1 MVLVTVL
8 LIVTLASM
16 TAVYAVQG
24 AATEIQAAGSMKT
37 AMLTRA
43 MSESLVAVGASVMD
57 ELRANGSLA
66 ANQLPLM
73 DRYNLPDVV
82 VDATHNVGALTLVK
96 TDDQQDTPI
105 PTDAQL
111 RGPVGLPASGS
122 VSAYR
127 PTVVAIQENYKRGAA
142 TAGEA
147 QMNPRRIAIT
157 IFGEVELPGETAMLV
172 GSRGLH
178 STVSIS
184 QAYYDVVVKE
194 AK

>member
-37 AMLTRA
+37 AMMTRA

-57 ELRANGSLA
+57 ELTANGSLA
-66 ANQLPLM
+66 ASQLPLM
-73 DRYNLPDVV
+73 ERYNLPDVV
-82 VDATHNVGALTLVK
+82 VDATHNVGALTLV
-96 TDDQQDTPI
+96 TDDQLDTPI

-157 IFGEVELPGETAMLV
+157 IFGEVELPGEIATLV

-178 STVSIS
+178 TTVRVS
-184 QAYYDVVVKE
+184 QAYFDVVVKE